1 MSNHDENPVYPIDVN
16 IFKEHTCQSF
26 IKILD
31 SLPNQEK
38 TLIIE
43 KSCIFKLNY
52 IALAKQLT
60 EKRIIKKIIQ
70 NSFYFQFYHYFF
82 LLKEYFLFKYSLLY
96 LLL

>member
-1 MSNHDENPVYPIDVN
+1 MSNNNENPVFPIDIY

-43 KSCIFKLNY
+43 KSCI
-52 IALAKQLT
+52 I
-60 EKRIIKKIIQ
+60 
-70 NSFYFQFYHYFF
+70 
-82 LLKEYFLFKYSLLY
+82 
-96 LLL
+96 